1 MGTLRTSR
9 PLPHERLAYE
19 LARRGLTYAALA
31 REAGLAPST
40 ITKAMKGEPVS
51 SYTFSRIAATLAR
64 VPVVAGIELV
74 LARQDA

>member
-1 MGTLRTSR
+1 MT
-9 PLPHERLAYE
+9 E
-19 LARRGLTYAALA
+19 
-31 REAGLAPST
+31 T